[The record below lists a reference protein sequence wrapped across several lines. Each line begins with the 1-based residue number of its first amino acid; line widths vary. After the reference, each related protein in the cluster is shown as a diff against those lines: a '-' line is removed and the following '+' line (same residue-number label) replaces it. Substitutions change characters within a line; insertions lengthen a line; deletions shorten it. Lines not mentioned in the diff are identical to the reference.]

1 MSKIPLHEG
10 LLTERIDGDLVG
22 FKCKSCNH
30 ILPPLTITCAYC
42 YSDDLER
49 MPLSRRGK
57 LYSYSINHMDSEHLT
72 APFSTGYIELP
83 EGFRIFSVLKEKEGK
98 PFEVDMEMEM
108 VVEKLWDKDDDEVI
122 GYKFQP
128 V

>member
-1 MSKIPLHEG
+1 MSKIPLREG
-10 LLTERIDGDLVG
+10 LLTERTDGDLVG
-22 FKCKSCNH
+22 FRCKSCDH
-30 ILPPLTITCAYC
+30 FLPPLTITCPYC
-42 YSDDLER
+42 YSDDLEKR
-49 MPLSRRGK
+49 PLSRRGK
-57 LYSYSINHMDSEHLT
+57 LYTYSTNYMDSEHLK
-72 APFSTGYIELP
+72 APFNTGYIELP

-108 VVEKLWDKDDDEVI
+108 VIEKLWDKDDDEVI